1 MFPDNAQTQ
10 ITTKQNLDQISERD
24 EFNVIVIN
32 MSELLCLFVLVIYFI
47 LFLFSLIL
55 FYFF

>member
-1 MFPDNAQTQ
+1 MFPDNAQIH